1 MVAVITQVCIFTY
14 RLLNEINLKS
24 PCSSRPLGG
33 SLSDT
38 PTDGTAVGGAGGG
51 NSGGKGQRKPRVK
64 GGGKDASELSS
75 RHSSSSGPMPH
86 ACSDAVPKSLTAD
99 MDSASLNV
107 RLVPME
113 TEAVPMDMGSEIAV
127 SSSSVQE
134 QLSPLNLLSPTVHAL
149 ATNTEVIVTASASD
163 HSLQLT
169 TEAIPTTSVSSPPFQ
184 AAITIKQEK
193 DIKQEKVIEQERSIV
208 KQEFLEVKQ
217 EIPVKQE
224 KEESQELER
233 ALVVF
238 CQEALGRGIVGFSEL
253 RDKLLLKQTSV
264 AQGHPL
270 REYGVSDE
278 QLESGLRLCGAVEVG
293 QPFKKRLFALTHNDR
308 V

>member
-1 MVAVITQVCIFTY
+1 MCIFTY

-24 PCSSRPLGG
+24 PGSSRPLGG
-33 SLSDT
+33 SLSDM
-38 PTDGTAVGGAGGG
+38 PKDGTAVGGAGGG
-51 NSGGKGQRKPRVK
+51 SSGGKGQRKPRVK
-64 GGGKDASELSS
+64 GGGKDASELSLTPS

-99 MDSASLNV
+99 MDSASLND
-107 RLVPME
+107 RPVPME

-134 QLSPLNLLSPTVHAL
+134 QLSPMNLLSPTVPAL

-169 TEAIPTTSVSSPPFQ
+169 TEATPTTSVSSPPFQ
-184 AAITIKQEK
+184 SAITIKQER
-193 DIKQEKVIEQERSIV
+193 DIKQEKDIEQERSIV
-208 KQEFLEVKQ
+208 KQEFLEV
-217 EIPVKQE
+217 IPVKQE

-238 CQEALGRGIVGFSEL
+238 CQEALGRGIVAFSEL

-293 QPFKKRLFALTHNDR
+293 QPLKKRLFALTHNDR
-308 V
+308 VMKYSTV